1 METIQPMQT
10 SKKVNNY
17 YSFVLQFRWQNKR
30 LSRQKL
36 LSHSVIFLP
45 SKLKNGIFSQY
56 LARNSIFI
64 DIWYVCDLLFFD
76 CILFYRWKLQKEA
89 KSIMMIHRLFK
100 NHRKNHKKHWLSCH
114 SNSLRHWDVG
124 NLHIRSFHPQR
135 TANLSNRRSS
145 LRCSNIC

>member
-1 METIQPMQT
+1 MVE
-10 SKKVNNY
+10 KKAIKIEVAT
-17 YSFVLQFRWQNKR
+17 
-30 LSRQKL
+30 